1 MRQTVKPSLTLNQRL
16 SDHVARLRNEA
27 AGTPPGHA
35 RERLTRLAREA
46 ETASQIDAWLSSPGL
61 LAPQ

>member
-1 MRQTVKPSLTLNQRL
+1 MRQTVKQSLTLNQRL
-16 SDHVARLRNEA
+16 SDHVARLRKEA
-27 AGTPPGHA
+27 SGTPPGHA